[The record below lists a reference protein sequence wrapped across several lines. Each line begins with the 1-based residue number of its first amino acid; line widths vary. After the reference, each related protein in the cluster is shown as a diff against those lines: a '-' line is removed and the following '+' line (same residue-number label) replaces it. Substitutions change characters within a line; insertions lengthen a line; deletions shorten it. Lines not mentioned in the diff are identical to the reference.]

1 MKLVGLIV
9 ALLLLAAGL
18 AVGGVYLLV
27 GEAWAM
33 LTAAAALVAFA
44 ALLCRSLTANG

>member
-18 AVGGVYLLV
+18 AVGGVYLLA

-33 LTAAAALVAFA
+33 LAAAVILVAFA
-44 ALLCRSLTANG
+44 VVLCRSLTANG